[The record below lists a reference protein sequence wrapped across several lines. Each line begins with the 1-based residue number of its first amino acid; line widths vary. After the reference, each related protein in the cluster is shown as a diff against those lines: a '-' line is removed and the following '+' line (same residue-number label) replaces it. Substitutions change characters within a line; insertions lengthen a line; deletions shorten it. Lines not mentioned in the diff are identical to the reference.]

1 MLTQRLAS
9 RIIAKGLT
17 EVLDTPLRHAFGP
30 ALGWV
35 ERQKRKHRRLSYNMI
50 PQRAFRAVLRRGWQ
64 ELIER
69 IGTTELGDYLE
80 FGVHS
85 CSSLVY
91 VYKEL
96 ESLSLTQVRLFG
108 FDSFQGLPESA
119 RTDDRGAWLPG
130 QFQCDYRFARQIL
143 EDERIDPNRV
153 SLIPGWFSDSLTPTF
168 IEKAGITKASVIM
181 VDCDM
186 YLSANEAL
194 TFCGPLIKDVALIL
208 FDDWHAYNDL
218 AAVNLG
224 ERRAFDEFLSAQG
237 CFGVER
243 LASYTTNAE
252 VFMVSR
258 QRP

>member
-1 MLTQRLAS
+1 MVTRKLAS
-9 RIIAKGLT
+9 RLIARGLND
-17 EVLDTPLRHAFGP
+17 VLDTPLRHALGP
-30 ALGWV
+30 VRGWL
-35 ERQKRKHRRLSYNMI
+35 ERQKRKHRRLSYDMI
-50 PQRAFRAVLRRGWQ
+50 PQRRFRAILRRGLQ

-69 IGTTELGDYLE
+69 IGPIELGDYLE

-85 CSSLVY
+85 CTSLVC

-96 ESLSLTQVRLFG
+96 ESLGLSHVRLFG

-119 RTDDRGAWLPG
+119 RTDDGGAWFPG

-186 YLSANEAL
+186 YLSAKEAL

-224 ERRAFDEFLSAQG
+224 ESRAFDEFLSAQG
-237 CFGVER
+237 CFSVEP
-243 LASYTTNAE
+243 LASYTMNAE